1 MISMLCLRL
10 MMILVWTDACEVLRT
25 LPRRRTVT
33 PGASATAAHSKI
45 TPTDATS
52 ANSAGSCKVRADQR
66 LDEDRSNPA
75 MTKAPTEGRSATVM
89 PCDGVRTSKVGP
101 STGPLTSTQITAAA
115 TRPTATNLRRR
126 GDDSLENGLVTGKC

>member
-1 MISMLCLRL
+1 MISMLCLCL
-10 MMILVWTDACEVLRT
+10 MMILVCAMPVKSFARSPDAE
-25 LPRRRTVT
+25 PSS
-33 PGASATAAHSKI
+33 GASATAAHSKI

-52 ANSAGSCKVRADQR
+52 ANSAGSCKVRVDQR

>member
-1 MISMLCLRL
+1 MISMLCLCL
-10 MMILVWTDACEVLRT
+10 MMILVCAMPVKSFARSPDAE
-25 LPRRRTVT
+25 PS
-33 PGASATAAHSKI
+33 PGASATTADSKL

-89 PCDGVRTSKVGP
+89 PCAGVRTSNVGP